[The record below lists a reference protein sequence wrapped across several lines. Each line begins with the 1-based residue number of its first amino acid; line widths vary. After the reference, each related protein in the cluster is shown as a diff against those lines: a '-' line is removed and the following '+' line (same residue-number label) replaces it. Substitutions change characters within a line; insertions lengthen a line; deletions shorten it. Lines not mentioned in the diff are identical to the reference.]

1 MWARDLPCTVTSSP
15 RVSHTRP
22 DLPAP
27 HPTATGHWRPP
38 ITPAS
43 FVHSELRAPGPVT
56 SQIAGTPPAL
66 ISFLGTPQPISGPPP
81 PLSSA
86 PVVCAPCPKAC
97 FPQPADPPTEWSCL
111 LAAISPR
118 TVLPSRQVPF
128 ESLRTPGSGRDVHCV
143 RPRGS
148 RSPTAGPALC
158 PPLPVPQPCV
168 WWWAGRVSFSKQLR
182 RPGWGPGPR
191 CEPTGQQPGPR
202 SRSNAGTR

>member
-1 MWARDLPCTVTSSP
+1 MTSSP

-86 PVVCAPCPKAC
+86 PLVCAPCPKAC
-97 FPQPADPPTEWSCL
+97 FPQPADSPAEWSCL

-128 ESLRTPGSGRDVHCV
+128 ESPRTPGQSGRDVHCV

-148 RSPTAGPALC
+148 RSPTARPALC

-168 WWWAGRVSFSKQLR
+168 WCWAGRVSFSKQLR
-182 RPGWGPGPR
+182 HPGWGPGPR

>member
-1 MWARDLPCTVTSSP
+1 MWARGLPCTVTSSP

-27 HPTATGHWRPP
+27 HPTAAGHGRPP

-56 SQIAGTPPAL
+56 SQVAGTSPAL

-86 PVVCAPCPKAC
+86 PLVCAPCPKAC
-97 FPQPADPPTEWSCL
+97 FPQPADSPTEWSCL

-118 TVLPSRQVPF
+118 TVLPSHQVPF
-128 ESLRTPGSGRDVHCV
+128 ESLRHARAEWQGRPLCEA
-143 RPRGS
+143 S
-148 RSPTAGPALC
+148 RVPLTYSQACAVPSSPGPAALC
-158 PPLPVPQPCV
+158 VVLGRPCV
-168 WWWAGRVSFSKQLR
+168 IQQTVQAPWLGA
-182 RPGWGPGPR
+182 RP
-191 CEPTGQQPGPR
+191 
-202 SRSNAGTR
+202 SL